1 MEVTVGIMGVGEAG
15 WSNAGGKG
23 KRYRKG
29 NGVERK
35 KKKRKKEEQKKE
47 NKSEDT
53 DRGDNT
59 LGMVALIVTTRRN
72 IR

>member
-1 MEVTVGIMGVGEAG
+1 MLVGRARDI
-15 WSNAGGKG
+15 
-23 KRYRKG
+23 
-29 NGVERK
+29 ERGTGLREK